1 MEDSQILWKD
11 FIILREG
18 PYWVVRNSTRY
29 VGGTFTTLTA
39 AKRYIDGRVET
50 DKLKEY
56 TAGLNKIKKMPIK
69 NRKKE
74 YEKLCQTLNIS
85 SPLSQAD

>member
-1 MEDSQILWKD
+1 MEESEIVWKD
-11 FIILREG
+11 YLIIRKG

-29 VGGTFTTLTA
+29 IGGTFTMLSA
-39 AKRYIDGRVET
+39 AKKFIDGKIET
-50 DKLKEY
+50 DKLKDYKE
-56 TAGLNKIKKMPIK
+56 GLNKIKKMPLK

-85 SPLSQAD
+85 